1 MARIANADLKLLRI
15 FSTIAECGGFAAAQA
30 ELNLSAASISSYMSA
45 IEERLGVRLC
55 SRGRAG
61 FALTDKGAIVY
72 RETQRLLAA
81 VNEFSASAGTLRGQL
96 TGSLRIGVVDCTLT
110 DSASPLRAALGRF
123 NARDH
128 DVLIELSVQ
137 GPQDL
142 QRAVLDDRLDLA
154 IGSFPARIAA
164 LTAQALYRERNEF
177 YCAADH
183 PLFLRETVGIDD
195 IRAERIVARGYW
207 RRADLNRIGV
217 EHEAAAVDNMEAQ
230 ATLILS
236 GAYLGYLPAHYA
248 ANWVAGSSMRSLL
261 PDMLAYEAPF
271 TLITKR
277 GRTPVLVVRR
287 FIEDLMLSLS
297 GRRTT
302 EDAPAAAQGRSD
314 RAVAPGRAK
323 GTANS
328 TTP

>member
-1 MARIANADLKLLRI
+1 MARIADADLKLLRI

-45 IEERLGVRLC
+45 IEQRLGVRLC

-81 VNEFSASAGTLRGQL
+81 VNEFSASAGALRGQL

-110 DSASPLRAALGRF
+110 DPASPLRAALGRF

-128 DVLIELSVQ
+128 DVRIEFCVRS
-137 GPQDL
+137 PQDL

-154 IGSFPARIAA
+154 VGSFPARIAA
-164 LTAQALYRERNEF
+164 LSAQALYRERNEF
-177 YCAADH
+177 YCGPGH
-183 PLFLRETVGIDD
+183 PLFGRGSVAIDD
-195 IRAERIVARGYW
+195 IRAGRIVARGYW

-217 EHEAAAVDNMEAQ
+217 EQEAATVDNMEAQ
-230 ATLILS
+230 AMLILS
-236 GAYLGYLPAHYA
+236 GAYLGYLPAHFA
-248 ANWVAGSSMRSLL
+248 AHWVARSSMCTLL
-261 PDMLAYEAPF
+261 PELLAYEAPF

-277 GRTPVLVVRR
+277 GRAPVMVVRR
-287 FIEDLMLSLS
+287 FIEDLMLSLPGDRAAGTNRGAARRRS
-297 GRRTT
+297 GHGAGGTGSRRTSR
-302 EDAPAAAQGRSD
+302 PA
-314 RAVAPGRAK
+314 
-323 GTANS
+323 TA
-328 TTP
+328 